1 MLTVVTESLID
12 APNAS
17 EDGGEDRDLV
27 AAAARGEMRAFEAL
41 YRRHAGRVH
50 GVIARLVGGQGARAE
65 DLTQEAFVR
74 AWQALPA
81 RLLHLLLYAFLVAMP
96 VLGLLTAWA
105 DGKALYLPLSQI
117 AVPAPLAPDA
127 ALAERLEDL
136 HGAIGECFYG
146 VIGLHVLAALYHPDN
161 KSTGDL
167 VRFREVVDAYAVLS
181 DPARRAAYD
190 RARLASG
197 EEIVSGSE
205 EEPPP
210 TPQDE
215 RELRALIMQV
225 LYNTRRATPSRP
237 SVPLHVIAELGGC
250 TIDELQFTLWY
261 LRGKKLIEGVRT
273 VCPATC
279 MMTG

>member
-1 MLTVVTESLID
+1 M
-12 APNAS
+12 
-17 EDGGEDRDLV
+17 
-27 AAAARGEMRAFEAL
+27 
-41 YRRHAGRVH
+41 
-50 GVIARLVGGQGARAE
+50 
-65 DLTQEAFVR
+65 VR
-74 AWQALPA
+74 AMSDLPA
-81 RLLHLLLYAFLVAMP
+81 RDHYETLQVSSRAHPLIVA
-96 VLGLLTAWA
+96 
-105 DGKALYLPLSQI
+105 KAY
-117 AVPAPLAPDA
+117 
-127 ALAERLEDL
+127 RL
-136 HGAIGECFYG
+136 
-146 VIGLHVLAALYHPDN
+146 LAALYHPDN

-261 LRGKKLIEGVRT
+261 LRGKKLIEAADGSELVITVDGVDLVEANGMPDPYRMLSDGSGDSRPSPRGHAT
-273 VCPATC
+273 PASNLDDTE
-279 MMTG
+279 